1 MLALRTNNEPAE
13 RAFLVGIE
21 LPGAERWA
29 VKDSLEELALL
40 ARTAG
45 AEVSGEAI
53 ARRRSLDPATG
64 VGKGKA
70 EEIARSVREG
80 GIGLVLFDEDLTPAQ
95 LRNLQDAV
103 GARVLDRT
111 ELILAIFAQRA
122 RTREAQLQIETAQ
135 LRYLL
140 PRLSGKGVLLS
151 RLGGGIGTTGPG
163 ETKLET
169 DRRKIRDR
177 IHNLREE
184 LEKVRGHRASTRRQ
198 RRETGIAQIAIV
210 GYTNAGKSTLLNA
223 LTGAETTVE
232 DKLFATLDP
241 TTRRAKLP
249 SGLSVLFSDTVGFI
263 KKLPH
268 HLVESFRATL
278 EEVAE
283 ADLLLKV
290 MDASHRLLREQD
302 AAVEGVL
309 QDLKVEKTPVI
320 PVLNKADLV
329 SDPFRLTEF
338 AARVPGSVAVS
349 ALKRTGLDGLLSRID
364 RELASSRRLV
374 RLLIP
379 QSRPDLIAWVHRQGT
394 VAKTD
399 YHQNDV
405 YVEVMLEE
413 RWRERVKG
421 FLL

>member
-1 MLALRTNNEPAE
+1 MKNIGREASAE
-13 RAFLVGIE
+13 KAFLVGVE
-21 LPGAERWA
+21 LPGSDRWG

-45 AEVSGEAI
+45 AEVKGEAI
-53 ARRRSLDPATG
+53 ARRRALDPATC

-80 GIGLVLFDEDLTPAQ
+80 GIGLVLFDEDLSPAQ
-95 LRNLQDAV
+95 LRNLQDAL

-122 RTREAQLQIETAQ
+122 RTREAQLQIEMAQ
-135 LRYLL
+135 LHYLL
-140 PRLSGKGVLLS
+140 PRLSGKGILLS

-169 DRRKIRDR
+169 DRRRIRDR
-177 IHNLREE
+177 IHHLKEE
-184 LEKVRGHRASTRRQ
+184 LEKVRGHRSSTRRQ
-198 RRETGIAQIAIV
+198 RRETGIAQIAII

-223 LTGAETTVE
+223 LTGAQAKVE

-241 TTRRAKLP
+241 TTRRARLP
-249 SGLSVLFSDTVGFI
+249 SGLNVLFSDTVGFI

-283 ADLLLKV
+283 ADILLKV

-302 AAVEGVL
+302 AAVEKVL
-309 QDLKVEKTPVI
+309 GELKIGRTPVI

-329 SDPFRLTEF
+329 ADPSRLAEL
-338 AARVPGSVAVS
+338 AARLPDSVAVS
-349 ALKRTGLDGLLSRID
+349 ALTGAGLDGLLARID
-364 RELASSRRLV
+364 RELAASRRLL

-379 QSRPDLIAWVHRQGT
+379 QGRPDLIAWVHQKGT
-394 VAKTD
+394 VAKID

-405 YVEVMLEE
+405 YVEVMMEE
-413 RWRERVKG
+413 RWREKVKEY
-421 FLL
+421 LL